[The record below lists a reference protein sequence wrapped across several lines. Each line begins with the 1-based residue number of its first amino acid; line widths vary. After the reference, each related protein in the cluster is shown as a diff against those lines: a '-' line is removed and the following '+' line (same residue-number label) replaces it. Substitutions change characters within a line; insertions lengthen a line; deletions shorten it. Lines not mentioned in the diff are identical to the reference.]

1 MSIFSVND
9 FIKVLFFAGLC
20 SIGFTACHSDSVYEQ
35 VVDLPSLGWADTTT
49 VKFDFNITNAVSP
62 KNVFLTTRYNNQ
74 YSFYNL
80 YLQYTLCDSA
90 GRELVKKLDQVILF
104 DETKGIPL
112 GNGFAGTT
120 DLEVKMYY
128 LKKYTFPYPGRYT
141 LYFKQFMRITP
152 LQGIKAI
159 GIKVKNLDSAP

>member
-9 FIKVLFFAGLC
+9 FIKVLLFVGLC
-20 SIGFTACHSDSVYEQ
+20 SIGFTSCRSDSVYEQ
-35 VVDLPSLGWADTTT
+35 VVDLPPIGWTDTAT
-49 VKFDFNITNAVSP
+49 VKFDFKITNASLP

-80 YLQYTLCDSA
+80 YLQYTLRDSA
-90 GRELVKKLDQVILF
+90 GKELVKKLDQVILF
-104 DETKGIPL
+104 DETKGTPL

-128 LKKYTFPYPGRYT
+128 LKNYTFPYPGRYT
-141 LYFKQFMRITP
+141 MHFKQFMRISP

-159 GIKVKNLDSAP
+159 GIKVKESTEK